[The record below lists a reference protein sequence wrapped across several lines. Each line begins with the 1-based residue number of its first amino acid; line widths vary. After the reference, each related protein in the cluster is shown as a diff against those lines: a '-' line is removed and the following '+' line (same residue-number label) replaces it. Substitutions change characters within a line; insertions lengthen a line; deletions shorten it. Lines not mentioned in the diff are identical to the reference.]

1 MMTTIEL
8 SPTMR
13 DELERIVRDGPP
25 NLARRARIV
34 LARADGAALTA
45 IAGMVGLHRDS
56 VRRWVIRFRNRGLS
70 GLRHGNAGRPKN
82 VVFGESVRVEIR
94 RRADMDPRTLGEP
107 FGNWSLYKLRAHL
120 MRQGV
125 VRSISV
131 ESLRLLLRAGQYSRE
146 HWGQPARPIG
156 PLAPEVRE
164 QLAQLLH
171 HPSREQA
178 QRARAVLAVANGATI
193 SQVAGTLRM
202 GKNSLRRWLQHF
214 RLSGVSGLGGSGMM
228 PESRPPSS
236 TAMSSSQDSLA
247 ADVSGQSPARALDVP
262 EEPRA

>member
-1 MMTTIEL
+1 MMTIIEL

-13 DELERIVRDGPP
+13 DELERIVRNGPP

-34 LARADGAALTA
+34 LARADGASLTA
-45 IAGMVGLHRDS
+45 IAGTVGLHRDS

-82 VVFGESVRVEIR
+82 VVFGESVRAEIR
-94 RRADMDPRTLGEP
+94 RRAGMDPRALGAD
-107 FGNWSLYKLRAHL
+107 FDRWSLCKLRGHL
-120 MRQGV
+120 MREGL

-146 HWGQPARPIG
+146 HWGRPANPIG

-164 QLAQLLH
+164 QLAQLVH

-178 QRARAVLAVANGATI
+178 QRARAVLAVADGATI
-193 SQVAGTLRM
+193 SQVADTLRM

-214 RLSGVSGLGGSGMM
+214 RLSGVSGLAGSGMM
-228 PESRPPSS
+228 LEQASS
-236 TAMSSSQDSLA
+236 VATPLSPDSLA

>member
-1 MMTTIEL
+1 MTTIEL
-8 SPTMR
+8 STTMR
-13 DELERIVRDGPP
+13 GELERIARDGPP

-34 LARADGAALTA
+34 LARADGASLTV
-45 IAGMVGLHRDS
+45 IAGMVSLHRDS

-82 VVFGESVRVEIR
+82 VVFGESVREEIR
-94 RRADMDPRTLGEP
+94 RRAGMDPRALGEQ
-107 FGNWSLYKLRAHL
+107 FDSWSLYKLRDHL
-120 MRQGV
+120 IRKGV

-146 HWGQPARPIG
+146 HWGQPASSIG

-164 QLAQLLH
+164 QLAQLLD

-178 QRARAVLAVANGATI
+178 QRARAVLAVVDGATI
-193 SQVAGTLRM
+193 SHVANSLHM

-214 RLSGVSGLGGSGMM
+214 RLSGVSGLSGPGVTPKPRQSSASM
-228 PESRPPSS
+228 P
-236 TAMSSSQDSLA
+236 SSQDSLPS
-247 ADVSGQSPARALDVP
+247 ADASTQSHRT
-262 EEPRA
+262 RS